1 MQPPRSAGSLWHSLR
16 ERAGVA
22 WGDIARA
29 WSYPAVRRGFYATA
43 MLFLGSL
50 TPAYLPQNSPW
61 WGPIRAVGLDS
72 WFGRVA
78 GTALVVA
85 AVAMLVEAWFSLRP
99 RLYHEVKHWPITL
112 LWSLPLLLAPPI
124 FSHDAYGYAAEG
136 WVLHN
141 GLNPYEV
148 AISALPGTFA
158 DQAAWLWR
166 YHTAMYPP
174 LSLEMFRGV
183 VVAAGNDP
191 YLSAVGMRV
200 PALAGVALIV
210 VLLPRIA
217 HRMGADPQLT
227 AWFATINP
235 LLIVTLVGG
244 AHNDAV
250 MMGLVVLALWLV
262 TVPGATARQVSSVPA
277 APRWPR
283 RLWHRLIAERWFL
296 LAAVVVGVAACIKQ
310 PAFLAFYPVALVGH
324 PWRTLRWRDTW
335 RAGVRLSVSLL
346 VSVGTFAA
354 ISVATGLGFGW
365 TAAADVP
372 GLVVTLAPFTL
383 VGTGL
388 KLLLEFPAFLV
399 TLLPFG
405 LAGLGLGHVPG
416 GFGSAVVGQ
425 FALDSLRLLGLG
437 LTFIIIAILGL
448 GIGRRRPVTFLSW
461 SYLTFAFGGIA
472 LNSWYLTWG
481 GLLLPLTKP
490 APKVIGAAV
499 TVTAVLLAY
508 EAGNLAW
515 RNDAVA
521 LGFAALA
528 VVGVLVYRHHQQ
540 HNALLARQAGRNP

>member
-1 MQPPRSAGSLWHSLR
+1 M
-16 ERAGVA
+16 
-22 WGDIARA
+22 
-29 WSYPAVRRGFYATA
+29 RRGFYATA

-61 WGPIRAVGLDS
+61 WGLIRAVGLDS

-85 AVAMLVEAWFSLRP
+85 AVAMLIEAWFSLRP
-99 RLYHEVKHWPITL
+99 QLYHEVKHWPIML

-148 AISALPGTFA
+148 PISALPGTFA

-174 LSLEMFRGV
+174 LSLEMFRGI
-183 VVAAGNDP
+183 VVASGNDP
-191 YLSAVGMRV
+191 YLSAVGMRL
-200 PALAGVALIV
+200 PALLGVALIV

-262 TVPGATARQVSSVPA
+262 TMPQPQRRPPTDSPA
-277 APRWPR
+277 GWPR
-283 RLWHRLIAERWFL
+283 RLLDRLLLERWFL
-296 LAAVVVGVAACIKQ
+296 LAAVVVGIAACIKQ
-310 PAFLAFYPVALVGH
+310 PAFLAFYPVALIGH
-324 PWRTLRWRDTW
+324 PWRSLHWRHTW
-335 RAGVRLSVSLL
+335 RAGVRLVVSLSL
-346 VSVGTFAA
+346 SVATFVA
-354 ISVATGLGFGW
+354 ISAATGLGFGW
-365 TAAADVP
+365 IQAADVP

-388 KLLLEFPAFLV
+388 KLALEFPAFVV
-399 TLLPFG
+399 TMLPFG
-405 LAGLGLGHVPG
+405 LGGLGLAHIPG

-425 FALDSLRLLGLG
+425 FALDSMRLVGLS
-437 LTFIIIAILGL
+437 LAMVIIAILGL

-490 APKVIGAAV
+490 SPKVVGVAV
-499 TVTAVLLAY
+499 TITAVLLGY
-508 EAGNLAW
+508 EAGNLSW

-528 VVGVLVYRHHQQ
+528 LIGVLIYRHHQE
-540 HNALLARQAGRNP
+540 HNALLARQLGGES